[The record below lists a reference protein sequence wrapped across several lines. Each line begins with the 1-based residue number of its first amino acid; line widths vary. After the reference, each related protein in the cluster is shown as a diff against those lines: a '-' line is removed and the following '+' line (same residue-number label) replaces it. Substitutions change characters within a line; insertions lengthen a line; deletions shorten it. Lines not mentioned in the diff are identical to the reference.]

1 MSSVSSPT
9 LQLSSTYRQ
18 ILRMALPISFAIFIP
33 QINFFINTIFL
44 GHYTADPVA
53 IAAGGITGVYYL
65 IFAAIG
71 YGLNN
76 GLQTLI
82 ARRAGQNKP
91 KEIGQLF
98 TQAIWIG
105 IGLSILGILLTYTLT
120 PILFRS
126 ILHDEALCE
135 KSISFLQIRIWGL
148 PLLYIYQLRNAL
160 LVGINQSRWL
170 AIGTFAEAATNVLF
184 DYLLIFGNGG
194 FPEWGFNGAAFASIL
209 AEAVGL
215 ITIYAVIQNRGI
227 GRTFSLFRER
237 KIDRPIVRHILSVS
251 APLMFQTA
259 ISIISWQYFFLLIE
273 HHGKT
278 ALGVSNVMRHLFG
291 LPGCLTWAFAATTS
305 TMVSNLV
312 GQGKSDEVPLLIK
325 RILTLSVSASV
336 FVCILLNIWPEV
348 FLMPF
353 GQSETFI
360 AEAIPVL
367 RVVTVAMAI
376 MSFATISLNAVTGS
390 GNTRV
395 TFLIEFASIIGY
407 CLYVYLTAEYFFL
420 PITYVWMSE
429 WIYWFSMFVPAWWY
443 LRAGK
448 WKNKEI

>member
-1 MSSVSSPT
+1 
-9 LQLSSTYRQ
+9 
-18 ILRMALPISFAIFIP
+18 
-33 QINFFINTIFL
+33 
-44 GHYTADPVA
+44 
-53 IAAGGITGVYYL
+53 
-65 IFAAIG
+65 
-71 YGLNN
+71 
-76 GLQTLI
+76 
-82 ARRAGQNKP
+82 
-91 KEIGQLF
+91 
-98 TQAIWIG
+98 
-105 IGLSILGILLTYTLT
+105 
-120 PILFRS
+120 
-126 ILHDEALCE
+126 
-135 KSISFLQIRIWGL
+135 
-148 PLLYIYQLRNAL
+148 
-160 LVGINQSRWL
+160 
-170 AIGTFAEAATNVLF
+170 
-184 DYLLIFGNGG
+184 
-194 FPEWGFNGAAFASIL
+194 
-209 AEAVGL
+209 
-215 ITIYAVIQNRGI
+215 
-227 GRTFSLFRER
+227 
-237 KIDRPIVRHILSVS
+237 
-251 APLMFQTA
+251 MFQTA